1 MLLKFFGVMDFIVAA
16 SFILAQWGIGSNF
29 VLIIGI
35 YVILK
40 SLIFLPNFTSAI
52 DLIGGIYLLLII
64 YGVHDV
70 LSVIFILWFLQ
81 KSFFSLAF

>member
-1 MLLKFFGVMDFIVAA
+1 MLLKFFGLMDFIAAA

>member
-16 SFILAQWGIGSNF
+16 SFILAQWGVGSNF
-29 VLIIGI
+29 VLIMGI

-40 SLIFLPNFTSAI
+40 SLILLPNFTSAI

>member
-1 MLLKFFGVMDFIVAA
+1 MLLKFFGVMDFVAAA
-16 SFILAQWGIGSNF
+16 SFILAQWGIDSNF
-29 VLIIGI
+29 ILIIGI

-64 YGVHDV
+64 FGVHDV